1 MKARRNREV
10 FYLKKH
16 LGISWKA
23 GQNENFEGSIQNMIQ
38 GTKQR
43 LIYQI
48 ILWVWKFSGK
58 WSKTD
63 QRDNLMK

>member
-10 FYLKKH
+10 FYLKKQ
-16 LGISWKA
+16 L

-48 ILWVWKFSGK
+48 ILWV
-58 WSKTD
+58 
-63 QRDNLMK
+63 